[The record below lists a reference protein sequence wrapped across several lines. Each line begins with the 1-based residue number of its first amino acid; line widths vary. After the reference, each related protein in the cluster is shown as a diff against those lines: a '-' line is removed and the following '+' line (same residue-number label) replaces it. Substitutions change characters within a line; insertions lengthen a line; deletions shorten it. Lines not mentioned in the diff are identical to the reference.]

1 MRDKRIKISDIS
13 QEISKKLEN
22 QIMNS
27 CIENNNFVEQLQIT
41 DDEINKFFDKDVQRD
56 ISTGLLLF
64 YYYYYLKLY
73 YIIYNYKISL
83 TCNLDLVFSSLFQ
96 IVLDD

>member
-1 MRDKRIKISDIS
+1 MRDKKIKISDIS

-64 YYYYYLKLY
+64 YYYYYLKKIK
-73 YIIYNYKISL
+73 YIINY
-83 TCNLDLVFSSLFQ
+83 SLFYKFYF
-96 IVLDD
+96 

>member
-1 MRDKRIKISDIS
+1 MRDKKIKISDIS

-64 YYYYYLKLY
+64 YYYYLKKIK
-73 YIIYNYKISL
+73 YIINY
-83 TCNLDLVFSSLFQ
+83 SLFYKFYF
-96 IVLDD
+96 